1 MYKSDIK
8 NDDFE
13 YEKLFSTFE
22 PQKIK
27 TVINQL
33 NKHSAKVANNL
44 DTTTNTQ
51 WIIRTYL
58 ASKMILASSVMLTS
72 NEYAKEKNLRIV
84 EPYLLYYSLLSC
96 ARAVIFTHPI
106 LEWSNDIIKMNHRK
120 TINLVGSYISEY
132 NREKSEH
139 IKQLINKY
147 RIYREIYSYKFPA
160 NGTTSNKINL
170 DFNEVVNICAL
181 LSEVAQLQ
189 SASLERSITEH
200 CQSNFDI
207 DHRELRKIYLYGEEK
222 FSFIDNEDG
231 YRLDYIERK
240 VHRPLSIINT
250 MTEGMVEDFFEAWC
264 SENDEEID
272 NVYNPDENENWRIIF
287 PVP

>member
-8 NDDFE
+8 NDYFD

-27 TVINQL
+27 TVINRL

-72 NEYAKEKNLRIV
+72 SEYAKEKNLRIV
-84 EPYLLYYSLLSC
+84 EPYLLYYPLLSC
-96 ARAVIFTHPI
+96 ARAVIFTHPL
-106 LEWSNDIIKMNHRK
+106 LEWNNDIIEMNHSK
-120 TINLVGSYISEY
+120 TIKLVGNYISEY
-132 NREKSEH
+132 NKEKGEH
-139 IKQLINKY
+139 IKLLINKY

-160 NGTTSNKINL
+160 NGLTSNKINL
-170 DFNEVVNICAL
+170 DFNEVVDICAL

-189 SASLERSITEH
+189 SAILESSITKH
-200 CQSNFDI
+200 CQFNFNI
-207 DHRELRKIYLYGEEK
+207 DDRELHKIYLYGEEK
-222 FSFIDNEDG
+222 FCFIDKEDV
-231 YRLDYIERK
+231 YRLDYINRN

-250 MTEGMVEDFFEAWC
+250 MTEGMVEDFFGAWC
-264 SENDEEID
+264 SQNEEEID
-272 NVYNPDENENWRIIF
+272 DVYNPDENWSIIF